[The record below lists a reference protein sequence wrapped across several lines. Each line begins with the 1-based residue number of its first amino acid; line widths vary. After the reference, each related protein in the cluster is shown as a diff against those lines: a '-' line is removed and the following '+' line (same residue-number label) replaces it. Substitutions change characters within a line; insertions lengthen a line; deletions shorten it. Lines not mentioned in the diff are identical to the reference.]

1 MCGTPGNTVMDGQ
14 GFCVPTVDRNLCSIS
29 SFFFLILSLKVTILT
44 QNLDKFFLCNV
55 VILFVTMN
63 KIQIEIQS

>member
-29 SFFFLILSLKVTILT
+29 SFFFLILSILT